1 MKCVIIE
8 WYCYWEMLFLK
19 IVNTSASGK
28 GNSMVLDMLLYRL
41 QILRLEIAQL
51 ALQTDFRIV
60 VYSAEVLL
68 NGRSPEF
75 ADVLAEVAL

>member
-1 MKCVIIE
+1 
-8 WYCYWEMLFLK
+8 MLFLK

-28 GNSMVLDMLLYRL
+28 GNSMILDMSLYRL

-51 ALQTDFRIV
+51 ALETDFRIV
-60 VYSAEVLL
+60 VYSAEVFL

-75 ADVLAEVAL
+75 ADVLAEVALYKGD

>member
-1 MKCVIIE
+1 
-8 WYCYWEMLFLK
+8 MLFLK

-28 GNSMVLDMLLYRL
+28 GNSMILDMSLYRL

-51 ALQTDFRIV
+51 ALETDVRIV
-60 VYSAEVLL
+60 VYSAEVFL

-75 ADVLAEVAL
+75 ADVLAEFALYKGY